1 MKKTL
6 TFEELM
12 AGFAEI
18 RESQRKTDEQL
29 RETREQM
36 RETDAK
42 IAELAVE
49 SRKTDAKIAEFVAAT
64 KETDAEMRKTDEQ
77 LRETR
82 AKLAAELAIERKKTE
97 KQMRQTHAEVEKIS
111 KLFGGHER
119 NTGAVTEEYFA
130 DALTKKMTFA
140 GMKFDTIA
148 RNINLC
154 KGKLQDEFDIVMY
167 NGSSIAL
174 IEAKYKAH
182 ENDLTKLVTS
192 KVQNFRTLCPHY
204 ENYKIYLGLASM
216 AFYDEL
222 IEKAKGLGVGILK
235 RHGKTIEF
243 STETVRA
250 Y

>member
-1 MKKTL
+1 MKETL

-18 RESQRKTDEQL
+18 RESQRKTDEQM

-42 IAELAVE
+42 IAE
-49 SRKTDAKIAEFVAAT
+49 FVA
-64 KETDAEMRKTDEQ
+64 ES
-77 LRETR
+77 
-82 AKLAAELAIERKKTE
+82 KKTE
-97 KQMRQTHAEVEKIS
+97 KQINKVS

-140 GMKFDTIA
+140 GMTFDTIA
-148 RNINLC
+148 RNVNMC

-167 NGSSIAL
+167 NGSSVAL

-192 KVQNFRTLCPHY
+192 KVQNFRTLFPHY
-204 ENYKIYLGLASM
+204 ANYKIYLGLASM

-222 IEKAKGLGVGILK
+222 IEQAKELGVGILK
-235 RHGKTIEF
+235 QHGKTIEF

>member
-12 AGFAEI
+12 AGFAEDREAMRGI
-18 RESQRKTDEQL
+18 RESQRKTDEQ
-29 RETREQM
+29 
-36 RETDAK
+36 
-42 IAELAVE
+42 I
-49 SRKTDAKIAEFVAAT
+49 RKTH
-64 KETDAEMRKTDEQ
+64 
-77 LRETR
+77 
-82 AKLAAELAIERKKTE
+82 TE
-97 KQMRQTHAEVEKIS
+97 IEKIS

-140 GMKFDTIA
+140 GMTFDTIA
-148 RNINLC
+148 RNVNLC
-154 KGKLQDEFDIVMY
+154 RGKLQDEFDIVMY

-182 ENDLTKLVTS
+182 ENDLAKLVTS
-192 KVQNFRTLCPHY
+192 KVQNFRTLFPHY
-204 ENYKIYLGLASM
+204 ANYKIYLGLASM
-216 AFYDEL
+216 AFYDDL
-222 IEKAKGLGVGILK
+222 ISKAKELGVGILK

-243 STETVRA
+243 SAENIRA